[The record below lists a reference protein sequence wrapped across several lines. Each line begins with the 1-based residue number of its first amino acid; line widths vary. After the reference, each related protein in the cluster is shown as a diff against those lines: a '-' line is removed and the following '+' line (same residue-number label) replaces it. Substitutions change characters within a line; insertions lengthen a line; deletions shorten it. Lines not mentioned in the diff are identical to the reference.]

1 MAQAKVVKPQSKNNS
16 LKIIAIVV
24 AFIMWGATLYM
35 NALMLSKIFYVIE
48 LEEKHYST
56 ILRNTDVIN
65 YKVTNDE
72 ESRRKLKDW
81 YDIDYKK
88 DQ

>member
-1 MAQAKVVKPQSKNNS
+1 MAQAKSPKSQSKTHT

-35 NALMLSKIFYVIE
+35 NALMLSKIFYMIE
-48 LEEKHYST
+48 LEEKDYGL
-56 ILRNTDVIN
+56 ILRKADIIN

>member
-1 MAQAKVVKPQSKNNS
+1 MAQAKSPKSQSKTHT
-16 LKIIAIVV
+16 LKIIAVVV

-35 NALMLSKIFYVIE
+35 NALMLSKIFYIMG
-48 LEEKHYST
+48 LEENHYGK

-81 YDIDYKK
+81 YDIDFKK
-88 DQ
+88 D

>member
-1 MAQAKVVKPQSKNNS
+1 MAQVKATNSQTKNNS
-16 LKIIAIVV
+16 LKIIVIVV

-48 LEEKHYST
+48 LEEKHYGT

>member
-1 MAQAKVVKPQSKNNS
+1 MAQIKATKLQTKNNS
-16 LKIIAIVV
+16 LKIIVIVL

-48 LEEKHYST
+48 SEEKHYGL
-56 ILRNTDVIN
+56 ILRNTDIIN

>member
-1 MAQAKVVKPQSKNNS
+1 MAQTKLSKPQSKTHT
-16 LKIIAIVV
+16 LKIIAVAV

-35 NALMLSKIFYVIE
+35 NALMLSKIFYIMG
-48 LEEKHYST
+48 LEENHYGK
-56 ILRNTDVIN
+56 ILRKIDIIN

-88 DQ
+88 D

>member
-35 NALMLSKIFYVIE
+35 NALMLSKIFYMIE
-48 LEEKHYST
+48 LEEKDYGL
-56 ILRNTDVIN
+56 ILRKTDIIN

-88 DQ
+88 D

>member
-1 MAQAKVVKPQSKNNS
+1 MTQAKSPKSQSKTHT
-16 LKIIAIVV
+16 LKIIAIVL

-35 NALMLSKIFYVIE
+35 NALMLSRMFYMME
-48 LEEKHYST
+48 LEEKHYGI
-56 ILRNTDVIN
+56 ILRNTDIIN

-88 DQ
+88 D

>member
-1 MAQAKVVKPQSKNNS
+1 MSQTKATNSQTKNNS
-16 LKIIAIVV
+16 LKIIVIVV

-35 NALMLSKIFYVIE
+35 NALMLSKIFYMTE
-48 LEEKHYST
+48 LEQIHYGK
-56 ILRNTDVIN
+56 IFRKTDVIDL
-65 YKVTNDE
+65 KVTNDE

>member
-48 LEEKHYST
+48 LEEKHYGI

-88 DQ
+88 N

>member
-1 MAQAKVVKPQSKNNS
+1 MAQTKISKPQSKKNI
-16 LKIIAIVV
+16 LKIVAVVV
-24 AFIMWGATLYM
+24 AFIMWGATLHM

-48 LEEKHYST
+48 LEEKHYGT
-56 ILRNTDVIN
+56 ILRNTDIIN

-88 DQ
+88 K

>member
-1 MAQAKVVKPQSKNNS
+1 MAQAKSPKSQSKTHT
-16 LKIIAIVV
+16 LKIIAVVV

-35 NALMLSKIFYVIE
+35 NALMLSKIFYLIE
-48 LEEKHYST
+48 SEEKDYGL
-56 ILRNTDVIN
+56 ILRNTDIIN

-88 DQ
+88 D

>member
-48 LEEKHYST
+48 LEEKHYGT

-81 YDIDYKK
+81 YNIDYKK

>member
-1 MAQAKVVKPQSKNNS
+1 MSQTKATNSQTKNNS
-16 LKIIAIVV
+16 LKIIVIVV

-48 LEEKHYST
+48 LEEKHYGT

>member
-1 MAQAKVVKPQSKNNS
+1 MAQAKVAKPQSKNNS
-16 LKIIAIVV
+16 LKIIVIVL

-48 LEEKHYST
+48 SEEKHYGL
-56 ILRNTDVIN
+56 ILRNTDIIN

-72 ESRRKLKDW
+72 VSRRKLKDW

>member
-1 MAQAKVVKPQSKNNS
+1 MAQVKATNSQTKNNS
-16 LKIIAIVV
+16 LKIIVIVV

-35 NALMLSKIFYVIE
+35 NALMLSKIFYMME
-48 LEEKHYST
+48 LEEKHYGL
-56 ILRNTDVIN
+56 ILRNTDIIN

>member
-1 MAQAKVVKPQSKNNS
+1 MAQVKATNSQTNNNS
-16 LKIIAIVV
+16 LKIIVIVV

-35 NALMLSKIFYVIE
+35 NALMLSKIFYMME
-48 LEEKHYST
+48 LEEKHYGL
-56 ILRNTDVIN
+56 ILRNTDIIN

>member
-1 MAQAKVVKPQSKNNS
+1 MTQTKSPKSQSKTHA
-16 LKIIAIVV
+16 LKVIAVV
-24 AFIMWGATLYM
+24 LAFIMWGATLYM
-35 NALMLSKIFYVIE
+35 NALMLSRMFYMIE
-48 LEEKHYST
+48 LEEKHYGT

>member
-1 MAQAKVVKPQSKNNS
+1 MAQVKATKSQTKNNS
-16 LKIIAIVV
+16 LKIIVIVL

-48 LEEKHYST
+48 SEEKHYDT

>member
-1 MAQAKVVKPQSKNNS
+1 MSQTKATNSQTKNNS
-16 LKIIAIVV
+16 LKIIVIVV

-35 NALMLSKIFYVIE
+35 NALMLSKIFYMIE
-48 LEEKHYST
+48 LEEKDYGL
-56 ILRNTDVIN
+56 ILRKADIIN

-88 DQ
+88 D

>member
-1 MAQAKVVKPQSKNNS
+1 MSQTKATNSQTKNNS
-16 LKIIAIVV
+16 LKIIVIVV

-35 NALMLSKIFYVIE
+35 NALMLSKIFYMIE
-48 LEEKHYST
+48 LEEKDYGL
-56 ILRNTDVIN
+56 ILRKTDVIDL
-65 YKVTNDE
+65 KVTNDE

-88 DQ
+88 D

>member
-48 LEEKHYST
+48 LEEKHYGI

>member
-35 NALMLSKIFYVIE
+35 NALMLSKIFYMIE
-48 LEEKHYST
+48 IEEKDYGL
-56 ILRNTDVIN
+56 ILRKTDIIN

-88 DQ
+88 D

>member
-16 LKIIAIVV
+16 LKIIAIVM

-48 LEEKHYST
+48 LEEKHYGL
-56 ILRNTDVIN
+56 ILRNTDIIN

>member
-1 MAQAKVVKPQSKNNS
+1 MAQPKTSKPQSKTHT
-16 LKIIAIVV
+16 LKIIAVVV

-35 NALMLSKIFYVIE
+35 NALMLSKIFYMIE
-48 LEEKHYST
+48 LEEKNYGL
-56 ILRNTDVIN
+56 ILRKTDVIDL
-65 YKVTNDE
+65 KVTNDE

-88 DQ
+88 D

>member
-1 MAQAKVVKPQSKNNS
+1 MAQTKLSKPQSKTHT
-16 LKIIAIVV
+16 LKIIAVAV

-35 NALMLSKIFYVIE
+35 NALMLSKIFYMTE
-48 LEEKHYST
+48 LEQIHYGK
-56 ILRNTDVIN
+56 IFRKTDVIDL
-65 YKVTNDE
+65 KVTNDE

-88 DQ
+88 D

>member
-1 MAQAKVVKPQSKNNS
+1 MAQTKSPKSQSKTHT
-16 LKIIAIVV
+16 LKIIAVAV

-35 NALMLSKIFYVIE
+35 NALMLSKIFYMIE
-48 LEEKHYST
+48 LEEKDYGL
-56 ILRNTDVIN
+56 ILRKTDIIN

>member
-1 MAQAKVVKPQSKNNS
+1 MAQTKLSKPQSKTHT
-16 LKIIAIVV
+16 LKIIAVAV

-35 NALMLSKIFYVIE
+35 NALMLSKIFYMIE
-48 LEEKHYST
+48 LEEKDYGL
-56 ILRNTDVIN
+56 ILRKTDIIN

>member
-1 MAQAKVVKPQSKNNS
+1 MSQTKATNSQTKNNS
-16 LKIIAIVV
+16 LKIIVIVV

-35 NALMLSKIFYVIE
+35 NALMLSKIFYMIE
-48 LEEKHYST
+48 LEEKNYGL
-56 ILRNTDVIN
+56 ILRKTDVIDL
-65 YKVTNDE
+65 KVTNDE

-88 DQ
+88 D